1 MCCVAGPYVT
11 VKIINNSF
19 LVKRN
24 VLFISVEDALRLD
37 LLLWMKCQILKGDF
51 QSGQILF
58 KSCFLEAVRQWHV
71 SIGTLNCIFCPLTS
85 CSDKQWKMDLNMVAM
100 LLLWWWRYVWQRRIN
115 DVRRSNGM
123 IADMVLL
130 DNCLDCS
137 HGATG
142 TVQPKNNGV

>member
-19 LVKRN
+19 LVKRK

-37 LLLWMKCQILKGDF
+37 LLLWMKCQILKSDF

-58 KSCFLEAVRQWHV
+58 KSCFLGRQCANDMLVLALWIV
-71 SIGTLNCIFCPLTS
+71 FSALLLLVLISSEKWIWIRLL
-85 CSDKQWKMDLNMVAM
+85 CS
-100 LLLWWWRYVWQRRIN
+100 LLWWWRYVWQRRIN

-137 HGATG
+137 YWDCISPT
-142 TVQPKNNGV
+142 QE